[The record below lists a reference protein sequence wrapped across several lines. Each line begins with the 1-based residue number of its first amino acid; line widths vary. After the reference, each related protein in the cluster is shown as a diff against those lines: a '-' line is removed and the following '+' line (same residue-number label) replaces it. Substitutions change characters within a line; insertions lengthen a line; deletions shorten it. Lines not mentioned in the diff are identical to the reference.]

1 MQPRA
6 HAPPRVAVV
15 QSERRRPSR
24 FRRLRRIRRPLLALI
39 VLVVA
44 LAVGY
49 GIRAARSD
57 SLPPPSSHVVSSVA
71 P

>member
-1 MQPRA
+1 MHR
-6 HAPPRVAVV
+6 
-15 QSERRRPSR
+15 ERRSPSG

-57 SLPPPSSHVVSSVA
+57 GRTPPTSTVVSFVA